1 MGRRSELGGRCIGRC
16 NLCLWIWKKVTKIGV
31 RLSHEMEYFPEVR
44 MMLEDVAPPKE
55 KQGLVLWFTGLSGS
69 GKSTIANLV
78 APQLLAHGRQL
89 TVLDG
94 DVVRTHLSKGL
105 KFSAEDRDTN
115 ILRIGYVAAEIAKH
129 RWNGKSVRQS
139 PLSEKTREAVRAMVG
154 TDKFV
159 EIYVATTLEEAEAR
173 DVKGLYA
180 KGTRG

>member
-1 MGRRSELGGRCIGRC
+1 
-16 NLCLWIWKKVTKIGV
+16 
-31 RLSHEMEYFPEVR
+31 
-44 MMLEDVAPPKE
+44 
-55 KQGLVLWFTGLSGS
+55 
-69 GKSTIANLV
+69 
-78 APQLLAHGRQL
+78 L

-105 KFSAEDRDTN
+105 TFSAEDRDTN

-129 RWNGKSVRQS
+129 GGTVLCAAIS
-139 PLSEKTREAVRAMVG
+139 PFRKTREAVRAMVG

-180 KGTRG
+180 KARAGELKNFTGIDSPYEAPLDAEIVVPTAGKTPQECADEVVAALKAAGYLKELAR